1 VPVLIESDQCVFLLS
16 GAYLV
21 ETIGAT
27 STSEM
32 QGRFLWN
39 GSQNVVQGAEGAWH
53 LQPLQDDLAGP
64 TMNFQEWMDYW
75 KVEPLVEERIWAGL
89 AAPSRPVHTLVPAD
103 FLLPLPSPT
112 TESTPGERPLTIGP
126 EIENLPQ
133 RSPTPE

>member
-1 VPVLIESDQCVFLLS
+1 
-16 GAYLV
+16 
-21 ETIGAT
+21 
-27 STSEM
+27 
-32 QGRFLWN
+32 
-39 GSQNVVQGAEGAWH
+39 
-53 LQPLQDDLAGP
+53 
-64 TMNFQEWMDYW
+64 MNFQEWMDYW